1 MNSPAVD
8 DALNDYDNPIAKKS
22 RRGEPL
28 LFSFVPVGKSV
39 QIKITTKRGRVL
51 FTGAKHRKHLKAY
64 DDLLM
69 MQNRPLKL
77 KD

>member
-1 MNSPAVD
+1 MYSPAVD
-8 DALNDYDNPIAKKS
+8 DALNDYDHPIAKKS

-28 LFSFVPVGKSV
+28 QYSFVPVGKSV
-39 QIKITTKRGRVL
+39 QIKVTTKRGRVL
-51 FTGAKHRKHLKAY
+51 FTGAKHRRALNAY

-69 MQNRPLKL
+69 IMNRPLEL